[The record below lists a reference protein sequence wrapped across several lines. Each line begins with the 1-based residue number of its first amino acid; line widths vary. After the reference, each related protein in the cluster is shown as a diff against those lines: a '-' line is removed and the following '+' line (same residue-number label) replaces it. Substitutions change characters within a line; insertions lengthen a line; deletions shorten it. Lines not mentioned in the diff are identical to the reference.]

1 MIEGSDG
8 PLFRHHGVKGLSGRI
23 AVNWIAKHNKLIVA
37 RFLLLALLALPVA
50 SCATAPEGDEEAMAR
65 YEEANDPLEPW
76 NRGVLEFNRGF
87 DDFVLRPIAIVY
99 RNILPDVVRKRIHLF
114 LMNLRT
120 PVVFAND
127 LMQSEPERAG
137 ETLGRFVINS
147 TVGIGGLFDVATEWG
162 LEPHSEDFGQT
173 LAVWGAGE
181 GPYLMLPL
189 FGPSNPRDV
198 TGIVV
203 DLFLDPLNYLLD
215 DKYLIART
223 GTRIVD
229 ERERHIEDLENL
241 EATSIDFYAALRSLY
256 RQYRD
261 NEVRNGALPSPL
273 PIPGISIDGYHD
285 DDTPPVTE
293 EQEQDDSEPTQDTTS
308 AS

>member
-1 MIEGSDG
+1 VGWIVKSNKKMI
-8 PLFRHHGVKGLSGRI
+8 
-23 AVNWIAKHNKLIVA
+23 AA
-37 RFLLLALLALPVA
+37 RLLLLVLLALPLA
-50 SCATAPEGDEEAMAR
+50 NCATAPEGDAEAMLR
-65 YEEANDPLEPW
+65 YEEANDPMEPW

-87 DDFVLRPIAIVY
+87 DDFVLRPIAVVY
-99 RNILPDVVRKRIHLF
+99 RHILPDVVRERIHLF

-120 PVVFAND
+120 PVILAND
-127 LMQSEPERAG
+127 LMQGEPERAG

-147 TVGIGGLFDVATEWG
+147 TVGVGGLFDVATEWG
-162 LEPHSEDFGQT
+162 LEPHNEDFGQT

-181 GPYLMLPL
+181 GPYLMLPF
-189 FGPSNPRDV
+189 FGPSNPRDA

-203 DLFLDPLNYLLD
+203 DIFLDPLNYLLD

-229 ERERHIEDLENL
+229 ERERNIENLDNL

-261 NEVRNGALPSPL
+261 NEVRNGSLPPPL
-273 PIPGISIDGYHD
+273 PIPGISIERYHD
-285 DDTPPVTE
+285 DDAPPVTE
-293 EQEQDDSEPTQDTTS
+293 ELEPDDSVPTQDTAS

>member
-1 MIEGSDG
+1 MWLDRSN
-8 PLFRHHGVKGLSGRI
+8 R
-23 AVNWIAKHNKLIVA
+23 KLIAA
-37 RFLLLALLALPVA
+37 RLLLLALLALPLTN
-50 SCATAPEGDEEAMAR
+50 CATAPEGDPDAMAR
-65 YEEANDPLEPW
+65 YEEANDPMEPW

-87 DDFVLRPIAIVY
+87 DDFVLRPIAVVY
-99 RNILPDVVRKRIHLF
+99 RHILPEVVRERIHLF

-120 PVVFAND
+120 PVILAND
-127 LMQSEPERAG
+127 LMQGEPERAG

-147 TVGIGGLFDVATEWG
+147 TVGVGGLFDVATEWG
-162 LEPHSEDFGQT
+162 LEPHNEDFGQT

-181 GPYLMLPL
+181 GAYLMLPF
-189 FGPSNPRDV
+189 FGPSNPRDA

-203 DLFLDPLNYLLD
+203 DLFFDPLNYVLD

-223 GTRIVD
+223 ATRAVD
-229 ERERHIEDLENL
+229 ERERNIENLDNL

-261 NEVRNGALPSPL
+261 NEVRNGALPQPL
-273 PIPGISIDGYHD
+273 PVPGISIEHYHE

-293 EQEQDDSEPTQDTTS
+293 ELEPEDSVPTQDTAS